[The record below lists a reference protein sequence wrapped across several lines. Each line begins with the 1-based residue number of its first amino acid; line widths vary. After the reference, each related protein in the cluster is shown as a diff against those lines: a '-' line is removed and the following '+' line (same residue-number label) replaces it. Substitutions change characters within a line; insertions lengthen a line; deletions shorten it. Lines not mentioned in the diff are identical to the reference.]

1 MESDFKG
8 IKMKPIVI
16 AGSGP
21 SFLKIDY
28 SRLPRDFDV
37 FRCNQFY
44 LEDQYF
50 LGKKIKGVFFNPQ
63 VFKEQYFTL
72 HHLQERGEYEVEDV
86 YCNWAF
92 KDEENDWNGQFIEL
106 INCFPCI
113 KNTYHYL
120 EKLPHFLKEDR
131 FYRVFYGRW
140 ATSGI
145 VMLITAIAQG
155 YKEIYLTGIDFY
167 TGGGTDYAFEVKNK
181 KIANLLPFNLKNYQS
196 PVHNQEIDR
205 AFIHLALKIKDI
217 KLYAISPDTPLC
229 ELLPLAPIQREKDQ
243 FKILPKPQGYIC
255 DLIDLPSNDAKYA
268 HSNLWVR
275 KIKGI
280 LLEVNL
286 YNQAKKNLF
295 FILMN
300 DFLFCLN
307 VLVILIKK
315 IRENKNKTLFKKGYR
330 CAL

>member
-1 MESDFKG
+1 MR
-8 IKMKPIVI
+8 PIVI

-21 SFLKIDY
+21 SFLKIDH

-72 HHLQERGEYEVEDV
+72 HHLQARGEYEVEDV

-92 KDEENDWNGQFIEL
+92 NDEEENAWNRQFVEL
-106 INCFPCI
+106 VDSFPYI

-120 EKLPHFLKEDR
+120 EKLPLFLKEDR
-131 FYRVFYGRW
+131 FFRVFYGRW

-167 TGGGTDYAFEVKNK
+167 MGGGTDYAFEIKNK
-181 KIANLLPFNLKNYQS
+181 KIGKLLPFNLKNYQS
-196 PVHNQEIDR
+196 LVHSQEIDQ
-205 AFIHLALKIKDI
+205 AFIRLALKIKGI
-217 KLYAISPDTPLC
+217 NLYAISPDTPLC
-229 ELLPLAPIQREKDQ
+229 EMLPLAPIQREKDPYE
-243 FKILPKPQGYIC
+243 ILPKPEGYIC
-255 DLIDLPSNDAKYA
+255 DLIDLPKKQGEKS
-268 HSNLWVR
+268 HSNLWVQ
-275 KIKGI
+275 KVKGI
-280 LLEVNL
+280 LVETNL

-300 DFLFCLN
+300 DFLFCLK
-307 VLVILIKK
+307 VLITLIKN
-315 IRENKNKTLFKKGYR
+315 IGR
-330 CAL
+330 